1 MIPCVVF
8 NRKFGFRCKGGCNVL
23 SGVKYHALDKRTL
36 KKDSE
41 NPKDRNGGEDVSILQ
56 ELGLPCVKDAP
67 RRQDLDNHDLNFN
80 KAKDFGALYGSGDE
94 IEAGL
99 NEMQAIDRES
109 LTMNGI
115 FRDEGCY
122 RFVPYIANRKRTG
135 KTPRSGR

>member
-1 MIPCVVF
+1 M
-8 NRKFGFRCKGGCNVL
+8 R
-23 SGVKYHALDKRTL
+23 YHALDKRTL
-36 KKDSE
+36 KKDSY
-41 NPKDRNGGEDVSILQ
+41 NAKDRNGGQDVSLLQ

-67 RRQDLDNHDLNFN
+67 RRQELDDHDLNFN
-80 KAKDFGALYGSGDE
+80 KASDFGAMFGGSGDE

-122 RFVPYIANRKRTG
+122 RFVPYIQGRKRTG
-135 KTPRSGR
+135 KTPRSGRSNGR